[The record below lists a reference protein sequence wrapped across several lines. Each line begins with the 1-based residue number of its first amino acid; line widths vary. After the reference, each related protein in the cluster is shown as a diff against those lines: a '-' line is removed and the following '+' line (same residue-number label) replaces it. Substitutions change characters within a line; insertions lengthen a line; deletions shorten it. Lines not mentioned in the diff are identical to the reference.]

1 MFTIKFKWKMGN
13 LLKSMRR
20 DGKDKFY
27 RTLNLNQEDKKLLK
41 WAKKIFEQMK
51 KDEGSDYET
60 KERT

>member
-1 MFTIKFKWKMGN
+1 VFTIKFKWKMGN